1 MNDKKNTLQQFRL
14 SEAQSKKSKD
24 NSKRNNNNSW
34 EDTML
39 NNFQMEE
46 DFKRGSLKF
55 KRKNKHKAKQYNRE
69 ILQEEKRE
77 KISSFNMDDSTLW
90 DLWNDDI

>member
-55 KRKNKHKAKQYNRE
+55 KRKNKHKAKQVKNNR
-69 ILQEEKRE
+69 
-77 KISSFNMDDSTLW
+77 DDSTLW